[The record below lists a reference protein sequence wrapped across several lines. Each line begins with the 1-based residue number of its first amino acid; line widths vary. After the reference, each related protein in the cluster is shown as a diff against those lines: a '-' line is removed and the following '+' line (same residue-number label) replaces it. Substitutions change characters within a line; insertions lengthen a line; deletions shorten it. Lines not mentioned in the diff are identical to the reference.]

1 MEILLSFINYLGI
14 ILGVF
19 GVTAI
24 QYLTINKE
32 NKEIV
37 EKTYSFIH
45 IGLFFTLIINFYRF
59 TPTPVSYVII
69 TCLFLIMFFTIIE
82 GLKIVRVR
90 FAQSFI
96 LTAWYYVLILTF
108 IGGSQFEYKSLISVY
123 FFLWFFVYLIIRA
136 LYFNVKENI

>member
-1 MEILLSFINYLGI
+1 MEILLNLLNYSGI

-32 NKEIV
+32 DKGIV

-45 IGLFFTLIINFYRF
+45 IGLFFTLIVTFFRF
-59 TPTPVSYVII
+59 TPNPVSYAVVSS
-69 TCLFLIMFFTIIE
+69 LFLIMLFTIIE
-82 GLKIVRVR
+82 NLKIVRKR

-96 LTAWYYVLILTF
+96 LTAWYYILILTF
-108 IGGSQFEYKSLISVY
+108 IGGSQFGYGSLISVY
-123 FFLWFFVYLIIRA
+123 FFLWFFVYLILRA
-136 LYFNVKENI
+136 LYFDVKEKL

>member
-1 MEILLSFINYLGI
+1 MEILLSLINYLGI

-24 QYLTINKE
+24 QYLTINRE
-32 NKEIV
+32 NKQII

-45 IGLFFTLIINFYRF
+45 IGLFFSLIVNFYRF
-59 TPTPVSYVII
+59 TPNPVSYSIV
-69 TCLFLIMFFTIIE
+69 TCLFLIMFFTVIE
-82 GLKIVRVR
+82 GLKVVRMR

-96 LTAWYYVLILTF
+96 LTAWYFILILTF
-108 IGGSQFEYKSLISVY
+108 VGGSEFGYKALISVY